1 MKPMHPN
8 PSDSAMDVIKSATED
23 GARVL
28 IFVGSDY
35 EEIVYKVQEKYK
47 TVNIFLIDGIPHDSK
62 DNYIIGE
69 NTICALFSEEQ
80 AGYVAGYAAVIE
92 GYTKLGFMGGKD
104 VPSVKR
110 FGYGFVQGVNDAA
123 KINKIKKINVR
134 YTYTGSFEESKAAIK
149 TAATWYAEGT
159 EVIFACGGAMGK
171 SVMKAAE
178 ENGGK
183 VIGVDIDQSKL
194 SNTVITSAKKRIGTA
209 VEDVLKEYVRGDFKG
224 GNVFYFSA
232 DNDGIS
238 IEMENDKLK
247 KFDKNAYRKVMKE
260 IINGN
265 IKINTDTEISSP
277 DKLET
282 EIVRINVEKFK
293 SGDK

>member
-1 MKPMHPN
+1 
-8 PSDSAMDVIKSATED
+8 
-23 GARVL
+23 
-28 IFVGSDY
+28 
-35 EEIVYKVQEKYK
+35 
-47 TVNIFLIDGIPHDSK
+47 
-62 DNYIIGE
+62 
-69 NTICALFSEEQ
+69 
-80 AGYVAGYAAVIE
+80 
-92 GYTKLGFMGGKD
+92 
-104 VPSVKR
+104 
-110 FGYGFVQGVNDAA
+110 
-123 KINKIKKINVR
+123 
-134 YTYTGSFEESKAAIK
+134 
-149 TAATWYAEGT
+149 
-159 EVIFACGGAMGK
+159 MGK